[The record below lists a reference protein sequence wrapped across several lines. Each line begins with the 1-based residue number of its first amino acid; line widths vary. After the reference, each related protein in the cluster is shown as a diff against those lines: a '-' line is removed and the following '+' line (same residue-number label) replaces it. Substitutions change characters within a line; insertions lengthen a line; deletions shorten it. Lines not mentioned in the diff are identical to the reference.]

1 MKQTYIAPTL
11 QVDEAVVD
19 GLMMVTSIQLS
30 DETGSEEYVKEQNA
44 DDGGWNIDW

>member
-11 QVDEAVVD
+11 HVGEAEVD

-30 DETGSEEYVKEQNA
+30 DGTGAEEYVKEQHIE
-44 DDGGWNIDW
+44 DGGWNIDW

>member
-11 QVDEAVVD
+11 RVDEAEVD

-30 DETGSEEYVKEQNA
+30 DETGNEEYVKEQNA
-44 DDGGWNIDW
+44 EDGSWNIDW